1 MLNISTLFPSMETW
15 RVKRL
20 DSVNAISFGG
30 LSVVN
35 ANYRGKWVGR
45 TSALSISHYNV
56 LYPETVTCS
65 PGKEASS
72 FN

>member
-1 MLNISTLFPSMETW
+1 MLDLSTLFPSMETW

-20 DSVNAISFGG
+20 DSANAISFGG

-35 ANYRGKWVGR
+35 ANFRGKWVGR
-45 TSALSISHYNV
+45 TSAPSISHYNV
-56 LYPETVTCS
+56 LYPETVACS
-65 PGKEASS
+65 LGKEDSS

>member
-1 MLNISTLFPSMETW
+1 MESQ
-15 RVKRL
+15 RL
-20 DSVNAISFGG
+20 HSVNAISFGG